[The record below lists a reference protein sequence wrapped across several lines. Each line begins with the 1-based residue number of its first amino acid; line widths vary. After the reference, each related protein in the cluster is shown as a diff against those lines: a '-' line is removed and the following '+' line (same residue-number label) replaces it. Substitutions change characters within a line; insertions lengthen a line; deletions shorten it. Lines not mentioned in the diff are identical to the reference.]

1 MSSRK
6 LINSS
11 KMKPLPF
18 SQIEFEHIIFDTPRG
33 NIGGLF
39 SELRVDAPT
48 IPKGL
53 FPYDIRYSDHD
64 DSVPATIESF
74 VSINYFGT
82 VIVNAPLDFG
92 ESGHIE
98 IFDWNFDCGADG
110 CPEWDKQYTGDK
122 APKSF
127 IDYFVEKMN
136 IDTRGVETIRTCGW
150 GNGAVLIVEYAE
162 FHKEYKPVGLA
173 RQYLLEMY
181 DYAPKRL
188 NFNNAHHDRIGCSVI
203 NVYDVGREDFDKYS
217 SLPAVAHS
225 EFDEAENWGS
235 LEFPIH
241 NERQLELSY
250 ERRLYEYF
258 QG

>member
-1 MSSRK
+1 
-6 LINSS
+6 
-11 KMKPLPF
+11 MKPLPF
-18 SQIEFEHIIFDTPRG
+18 SEIEFEHITLDTPG
-33 NIGGLF
+33 GTVGGLF
-39 SELRVDAPT
+39 SERRVDAPA

-53 FPYDIRYSDHD
+53 TPYDIRYSDHD

-74 VSINYFGT
+74 VSINFFGT

-92 ESGHIE
+92 GFGNIE
-98 IFDWNFDCGADG
+98 IDDWNFVDASAGR
-110 CPEWDKQYTGDK
+110 PEWEKQYTGDK

-162 FHKEYKPVGLA
+162 SHKKYKPVGLA
-173 RQYLLEMY
+173 RQYLSEMY
-181 DYAPKRL
+181 GYTPKRL

-250 ERRLYEYF
+250 ERRLHEYF
-258 QG
+258 Q